1 MSHGVLRFDLID
13 FIILSV
19 ISVALKAINFLLILL
34 IFILRYTWQT
44 ATRNIVFLA
53 SRIGLFSLFEAEIN
67 DIWFGN
73 KAKDRRPKKSLRFL
87 FGIERQSK
95 RKTDITHYSAGQEL
109 KTEVFKY
116 GGDEVTYLYHSEST
130 ALRIQWD
137 PKTVC
142 VHTYAH
148 AL

>member
-19 ISVALKAINFLLILL
+19 ISVALKAINFVLILL

-67 DIWFGN
+67 DI
-73 KAKDRRPKKSLRFL
+73 
-87 FGIERQSK
+87 
-95 RKTDITHYSAGQEL
+95 
-109 KTEVFKY
+109 
-116 GGDEVTYLYHSEST
+116 
-130 ALRIQWD
+130 
-137 PKTVC
+137 
-142 VHTYAH
+142 
-148 AL
+148 